1 MTLHIDRI
9 TIREIRLALKEPFR
23 ISSGIVHDRRIAI
36 LELSDR
42 DGGTEL
48 RLTHVQL
55 PTEASRDDHNE
66 GWNSVLDRLEK
77 FVKK

>member
-1 MTLHIDRI
+1 VVT
-9 TIREIRLALKEPFR
+9 
-23 ISSGIVHDRRIAI
+23 
-36 LELSDR
+36 LELPDR

-66 GWNSVLDRLEK
+66 GWMSVLDRLEK
-77 FVKK
+77 FVSK

>member
-1 MTLHIDRI
+1 V
-9 TIREIRLALKEPFR
+9 TI
-23 ISSGIVHDRRIAI
+23 
-36 LELSDR
+36 ELSDR

-66 GWNSVLDRLEK
+66 GWKSVLNRLEK
-77 FVKK
+77 FVSK